1 MSVGPPLPGSV
12 QVNGAWGEE
21 GQTVVEVRLYGK
33 LRRCAEDRSASSES
47 IVQVT
52 VGEGDTIEDV
62 VRKLGIA
69 REELGRN
76 IFLNGQ
82 LSALTRE
89 VHDGDRLGLFPDD
102 MSLLYR
108 QYFPVHE

>member
-1 MSVGPPLPGSV
+1 MI
-12 QVNGAWGEE
+12 EIH
-21 GQTVVEVRLYGK
+21 LYGK
-33 LRRCAEDRSASSES
+33 LRRFADEQDPTGDSVLHVP
-47 IVQVT
+47 IT
-52 VGEGDTIEDV
+52 EGDTIIDV
-62 VRKLGIA
+62 VKRVGIP

-82 LSALTRE
+82 LSALSRR
-89 VHDGDRLGLFPDD
+89 VKDGDRLGLFPWD

>member
-1 MSVGPPLPGSV
+1 VL
-12 QVNGAWGEE
+12 
-21 GQTVVEVRLYGK
+21 EVHLYGK
-33 LRRCAEDRSASSES
+33 LRRCAREQRASGES
-47 IVQVT
+47 VVQVD

-62 VRKLGIA
+62 ARKLGIA
-69 REELGRN
+69 RDELGRN

-89 VHDGDRLGLFPDD
+89 VHNGDRLGLFPDD

-108 QYFPVHE
+108 QYFPVHQ

>member
-1 MSVGPPLPGSV
+1 MEMK
-12 QVNGAWGEE
+12 NKEMI
-21 GQTVVEVRLYGK
+21 EVHLYGK
-33 LRRCAEDRSASSES
+33 LRRFADKQDPASDSVLYLPVKE
-47 IVQVT
+47 
-52 VGEGDTIEDV
+52 GETIEDI
-62 VRKLGIA
+62 VRRIGIP

-82 LSALTRE
+82 LSALNRE
-89 VHDGDRLGLFPDD
+89 VKDGDRLGLFPWN

>member
-1 MSVGPPLPGSV
+1 MENVDMIKVHLYGRLRRFANEQDPTSDSVLHILV
-12 QVNGAWGEE
+12 KGEE
-21 GQTVVEVRLYGK
+21 
-33 LRRCAEDRSASSES
+33 
-47 IVQVT
+47 
-52 VGEGDTIEDV
+52 TIEDIIE
-62 VRKLGIA
+62 RIGIP

-82 LSALTRE
+82 LSALNRE
-89 VHDGDRLGLFPDD
+89 VKDGDRLGLFPWN

>member
-1 MSVGPPLPGSV
+1 VL
-12 QVNGAWGEE
+12 
-21 GQTVVEVRLYGK
+21 EVRLYGK
-33 LRRCAEDRSASSES
+33 LRRCAEEQSATGDS
-47 IVQVT
+47 IVRVP
-52 VGEGDTIEDV
+52 VGEGDTIGDV
-62 VRKLGIA
+62 ASRLGIA

-82 LSALTRE
+82 LSALSRK
-89 VHDGDRLGLFPDD
+89 VQDGDRLGLFPDD